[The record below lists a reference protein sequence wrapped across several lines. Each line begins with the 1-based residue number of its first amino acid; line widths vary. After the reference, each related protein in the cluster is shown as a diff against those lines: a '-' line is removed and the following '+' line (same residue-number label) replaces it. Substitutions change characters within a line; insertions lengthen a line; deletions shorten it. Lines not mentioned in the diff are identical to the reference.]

1 MSKNIFFI
9 SDTHFGH
16 ANMLQFT
23 NYDGTRMRP
32 FNSIEELDEL
42 MIENW
47 NEMVKPTD
55 KIYHLGDVVYRCKNR
70 DQIMQRLNGEKVLI
84 KGNHDRDQLG
94 WYMKYF
100 KDIRGTFHIDGNY
113 LLGHFPIHPDS
124 KGRFVRQLHGHC
136 IDDMTEVLTTEGFK
150 KFSEISHNDKVL
162 NLNISRNVIEEDSI
176 KRVIS
181 MNYSGDVYYF
191 KSKGIDIRVTE
202 GHRMLYKL
210 YSSKP
215 QPYKFMLPFE
225 LIQHSKK
232 SFIRAGYQVT
242 DGIPLTDDMIRLLV
256 WIAADGNKVNTDLIR
271 FCLKKERKIDR
282 LKELLKRLNIQYKEF
297 ERKNSFKLIHFT
309 CPKELANVQLKPI
322 DNIILRANKEQAEI
336 ILEEYT
342 HTDGRKTGKNCAT
355 IYTSKKEEADTLQ
368 RLFILNGL
376 GASISTRVNH
386 GFKLQNGNQKI
397 SYELQISRGTMRT
410 PQNLKNITTMEKVV
424 NEHFWCLETFNGTLI
439 IRRNGVVNITG
450 NCHAQQVM
458 KYELLNLIHG
468 EPAFKVSPDPWYRNC
483 CVEVNNWSP
492 IPFEV
497 IKEETDKLIEDGIII
512 IPKK

>member
-136 IDDMTEVLTTEGFK
+136 HAQTVM
-150 KFSEISHNDKVL
+150 
-162 NLNISRNVIEEDSI
+162 
-176 KRVIS
+176 
-181 MNYSGDVYYF
+181 
-191 KSKGIDIRVTE
+191 
-202 GHRMLYKL
+202 
-210 YSSKP
+210 
-215 QPYKFMLPFE
+215 
-225 LIQHSKK
+225 
-232 SFIRAGYQVT
+232 
-242 DGIPLTDDMIRLLV
+242 
-256 WIAADGNKVNTDLIR
+256 
-271 FCLKKERKIDR
+271 KKE
-282 LKELLKRLNIQYKEF
+282 Y
-297 ERKNSFKLIHFT
+297 LIVDFGSS
-309 CPKELANVQLKPI
+309 LA
-322 DNIILRANKEQAEI
+322 
-336 ILEEYT
+336 T
-342 HTDGRKTGKNCAT
+342 
-355 IYTSKKEEADTLQ
+355 
-368 RLFILNGL
+368 
-376 GASISTRVNH
+376 
-386 GFKLQNGNQKI
+386 
-397 SYELQISRGTMRT
+397 
-410 PQNLKNITTMEKVV
+410 NLV
-424 NEHFWCLETFNGTLI
+424 
-439 IRRNGVVNITG
+439 
-450 NCHAQQVM
+450 
-458 KYELLNLIHG
+458 
-468 EPAFKVSPDPWYRNC
+468 PDPWYRNC